1 MKKRKVRMTQ
11 IRIKDDHVW
20 EDFKALAAKS
30 NMSANG
36 LMNNLI
42 LQYVRRHN
50 LS

>member
-11 IRIKDDHVW
+11 IRIKDDQVW
-20 EDFKALAAKS
+20 EDFKTLAAKS